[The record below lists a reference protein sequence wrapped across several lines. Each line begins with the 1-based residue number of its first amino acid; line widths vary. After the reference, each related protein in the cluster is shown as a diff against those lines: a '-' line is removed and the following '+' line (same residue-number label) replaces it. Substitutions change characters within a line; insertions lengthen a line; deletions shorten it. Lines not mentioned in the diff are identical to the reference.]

1 MDQKISLENENM
13 VNDILK
19 KYMEVEKEL
28 SEKWLYERLK
38 DYSTIGRLG
47 IYM

>member
-28 SEKWLYERLK
+28 SEKWLIERLK
-38 DYSTIGRLG
+38 DYSTIGD
-47 IYM
+47 